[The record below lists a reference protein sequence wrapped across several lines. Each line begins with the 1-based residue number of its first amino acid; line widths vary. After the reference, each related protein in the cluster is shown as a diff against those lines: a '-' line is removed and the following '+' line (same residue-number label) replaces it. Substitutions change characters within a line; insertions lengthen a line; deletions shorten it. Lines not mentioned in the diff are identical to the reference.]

1 MIELDPEIAQA
12 FKNSVNISSKYL
24 KNTHVTFISQLFCF
38 LYVAMK
44 GRGVHILKPTSKRR
58 RTQVELS
65 AQQAYE
71 DALQDDIHESKS
83 KLRDQSD
90 HIQSLEQ
97 QLTELNQLAE
107 EGKWSTQRIQEWI
120 RDGKVA
126 VDASGVPNIIHNAED
141 MPDDTV

>member
-1 MIELDPEIAQA
+1 M
-12 FKNSVNISSKYL
+12 
-24 KNTHVTFISQLFCF
+24 
-38 LYVAMK
+38 
-44 GRGVHILKPTSKRR
+44 
-58 RTQVELS
+58 S

-126 VDASGVPNIIHNAED
+126 VDESGVPNIIHNASE
-141 MPDDTV
+141 MPNDTV